1 MRVPLKKTLT
11 ALVGHF
17 LCVCITMNV
26 WLTEQMLLVW
36 PAGRASDVA
45 HIHQLQVFLH
55 PILSILTAIVENHN
69 A

>member
-1 MRVPLKKTLT
+1 MRVPLKKILT

-36 PAGRASDVA
+36 PAGRE
-45 HIHQLQVFLH
+45 VFLH